1 MLNTFENIETVRLK
15 LGEFDSLGDTS
26 AVYKDVE
33 IKVFGGIPN
42 EEVLVGI
49 HRYTKRRKEII
60 FGVVLD
66 VIVSSEH
73 RIQPP
78 CPYFGPCSGC
88 QWQHIDLSL
97 IHI

>member
-1 MLNTFENIETVRLK
+1 MLDTFENIETARLK

-26 AVYKDVE
+26 ALYENVE

-49 HRYTKRRKEII
+49 HRYNKRRKEIT

-66 VIVSSEH
+66 DIVAG
-73 RIQPP
+73 I
-78 CPYFGPCSGC
+78 YT
-88 QWQHIDLSL
+88 IISL
-97 IHI
+97 KIIYVYIL